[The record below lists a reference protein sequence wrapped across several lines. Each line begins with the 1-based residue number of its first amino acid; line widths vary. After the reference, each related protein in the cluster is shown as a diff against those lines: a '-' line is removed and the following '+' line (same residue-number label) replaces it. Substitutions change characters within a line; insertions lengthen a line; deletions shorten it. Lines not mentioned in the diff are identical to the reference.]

1 MKSLYSIQ
9 SILMGISIGLLLLA
23 AFGSRAVA
31 QLRDIA
37 IKGYDSVAYFKDAR
51 ALKGNESFSFQ
62 WHDMT
67 WYFVTRENMNLF
79 AANPEKYAPQYD
91 GWCAWA
97 MTEARKAVTNPEIW
111 KIVDGRLY
119 LQCSA
124 SAMEKWN
131 RDIPGN
137 IQKADENWLKL
148 SVIN

>member
-1 MKSLYSIQ
+1 MKSLSSIQ

-23 AFGSRAVA
+23 AFGSRAGA
-31 QLRDIA
+31 QSHDVA
-37 IKGYDSVAYFKDAR
+37 IKGYDSVAYFKDSR

-79 AANPEKYAPQYD
+79 AANPEKYTPQYD

-97 MTEARKAVTNPEIW
+97 MTDSRKAVTNPEIW
-111 KIVDGRLY
+111 KIVDGKLY

-137 IQKADENWLKL
+137 IKKADENWLNLKE
-148 SVIN
+148 IN